1 MHRKKARKIAKVL
14 KEKGV
19 KKLSKNQKRKIKNR
33 LK

>member
-19 KKLSKNQKRKIKNR
+19 KKLSKNQKKKLKNR
-33 LK
+33 FR